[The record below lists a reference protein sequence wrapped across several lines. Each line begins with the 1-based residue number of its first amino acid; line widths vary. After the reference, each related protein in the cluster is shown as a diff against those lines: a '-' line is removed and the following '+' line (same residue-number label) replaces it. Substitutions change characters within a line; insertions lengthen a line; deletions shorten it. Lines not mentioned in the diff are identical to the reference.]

1 MLLRRKG
8 ILTVII
14 LPCFLFIFLFIN
26 TIEYINPAITE
37 IDFSFLF
44 TSNKVIAQGTGW
56 INYTL
61 DNSSNS
67 NSNNIGSALSTKIP
81 LGWQVTEDKITQTN
95 QTTDIIVF
103 LSPKENSNDLFQE
116 NIVLSIQKPANNI
129 SMENGVNTQ
138 NIVDKLKDQYDEFS
152 FENMS
157 TININ
162 SFQAP
167 AESIVYSF
175 SDSGLYF
182 KTKQVFLTTSNGIYI
197 FSLLAEQNEFE
208 KYVDIFN
215 LVLKNIRMID

>member
-26 TIEYINPAITE
+26 AIEYIIPEITE

-61 DNSSNS
+61 NNSSNS
-67 NSNNIGSALSTKIP
+67 IGSNLSTKIP
-81 LGWQVTEDKITQTN
+81 LGWQVTEDKITHTN

-116 NIVLSIQKPANNI
+116 NIVLSIQKPTNNI

-138 NIVDKLKDQYDEFS
+138 NVVDKLKDQYDEFS

-157 TININ
+157 TIDIN

-215 LVLKNIRMID
+215 QVLKNIRTID

>member
-26 TIEYINPAITE
+26 AIEYINPEITE

-56 INYTL
+56 TNYTL
-61 DNSSNS
+61 DTSSNS
-67 NSNNIGSALSTKIP
+67 IGSNLSTKIP
-81 LGWQVTEDKITQTN
+81 LGWQVTEDKIN
-95 QTTDIIVF
+95 QTTDVIVF
-103 LSPKENSNDLFQE
+103 LSPKENSDDIFQE
-116 NIVLSIQKPANNI
+116 NIVLSIQKSTNNT
-129 SMENGVNTQ
+129 SMEDGVNTQ
-138 NIVDKLKDQYDEFS
+138 NIVNKLKDQYDEFS

-157 TININ
+157 TMDINI
-162 SFQAP
+162 FQAP

-208 KYVDIFN
+208 RYVDIFN
-215 LVLKNIRMID
+215 NVLKNIHVIDQKTKKL